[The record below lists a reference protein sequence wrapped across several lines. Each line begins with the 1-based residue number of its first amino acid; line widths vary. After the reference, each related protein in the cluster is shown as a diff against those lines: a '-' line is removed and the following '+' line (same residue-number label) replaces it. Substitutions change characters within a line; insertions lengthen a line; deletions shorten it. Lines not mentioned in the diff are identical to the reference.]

1 MSMENKIMFE
11 ITELVSK
18 YCELQMIKPD
28 NVYIQLVA
36 DKEGKL
42 HIVSFDVGV
51 SVDLVRDGKIV
62 NKKLFGGND
71 GK

>member
-1 MSMENKIMFE
+1 
-11 ITELVSK
+11 
-18 YCELQMIKPD
+18 MIKPD